1 MATPSRQVVL
11 YKGDAVKKVALHLHA
26 IFGGALG
33 LAGLLGEQAQAQQT
47 THADTGQ
54 LEEIVVT
61 AEKREATIETTAISI
76 TALSGGDIQDRGFT
90 DLASLMKTVPGVS
103 IRTSGPGM
111 TEFEMRGVASNG
123 GNSPTVGF
131 YFDETSL
138 TAPAATNEGKI
149 VISPDLYDLSRVEV
163 LRGPQGT
170 LYGSGSMGGTIKVVP
185 NAPNPEAFDASAE
198 VKFADTDHGGFDHAE
213 NAMVNLPF
221 WGDKAALRIVASYS
235 YDAGW
240 IDRVVIAPGQFP
252 LPSGLVNGPYGPYY
266 TVRGNVLA
274 APIATEYHDVN
285 DTEKSGVRLSA
296 VFKPVDGLT
305 ITPSYFYQR
314 LRSGGLPYIDSP
326 PGTDAFYQP
335 FDTPE
340 RYSDEFRLEALS
352 VKYRTDTFE
361 ISSATSYWSRHEPL
375 QQDTQESWTT
385 YLLPFGYGVTG
396 YTAGNGNLGQTYA
409 YEDNNQHQTTEELR
423 VSSAGDTRFKWLFGY
438 FYSDFVSPW
447 DIVFPSQS
455 GASNPNIGTNDLF
468 SYFTPFKIL
477 QQSFFGEVTYNITDP
492 LSVTVG
498 ARRYHY
504 DSAVYL
510 DQFGGLAGGLT
521 QQAASENEQGVTP
534 KAALSYQFDK
544 DLLVYATAAKGF
556 RPGGGTGP
564 VPTQGATS
572 CEPQLQVE
580 YNSHGAFVAGPVQFS
595 SDSIWSYELGEK
607 WRSSD
612 NRLTVNAAAYFE
624 NWSGV
629 QQTDSLS
636 SCGYV
641 YTANAGDAHV
651 YGGELEVNAVVVHDL
666 QALANVS
673 YSHSTLVSSAL
684 VDSSFSS
691 GSPIQQVPKVTGT
704 LALSYRHQ
712 LNDDLA
718 LTARAESTY
727 TGSRTDA
734 TYYVN
739 TLPSYDLTNIRA
751 GVDAGRWS
759 AVLFVDNVADKRA
772 LLNNVTQDA
781 TNVADWNR
789 IAVSQPRTA
798 GIDVNVRFR

>member
-1 MATPSRQVVL
+1 MKIVDLRRRPVV
-11 YKGDAVKKVALHLHA
+11 
-26 IFGGALG
+26 GGFLG
-33 LAGLLGEQAQAQQT
+33 LVGLLSQAQAQEA
-47 THADTGQ
+47 THGDAGQ
-54 LEEIVVT
+54 IEEIVVT
-61 AEKREATIETTAISI
+61 AEKRDATVETTAISI
-76 TALSGGDIQDRGFT
+76 TALSGSDIQDRGFT
-90 DLASLMKTVPGVS
+90 DLGSLMKTVPGVS

-131 YFDETSL
+131 YFDDTSL

-149 VISPDLYDLSRVEV
+149 VISPDLYDLNRVEV

-170 LYGSGSMGGTIKVVP
+170 LYGSGSMGGTIKLVP

-213 NAMVNLPF
+213 NGMVNLPF

-252 LPSGLVNGPYGPYY
+252 LPGGLVNGLYGPYY
-266 TVRGNVLA
+266 TIRGNVLA

-285 DTEKSGVRLSA
+285 DVEKNAVRLSA
-296 VFKPVDGLT
+296 VFKPIEGLT
-305 ITPSYFYQR
+305 ITPSYFYQK
-314 LRSGGLPYIDSP
+314 LRSGGLPYIDSTP
-326 PGTDAFYQP
+326 ATDAFYQP

-340 RYSDEFRLEALS
+340 RYSDEFRLDALS
-352 VKYRTDTFE
+352 VKYHTDNFE
-361 ISSATSYWSRHEPL
+361 ISSATAYWSRHEPL

-385 YLLPFGYGVTG
+385 YLLPFGYGLNGATVNG
-396 YTAGNGNLGQTYA
+396 YTAGNGNLGQAYA

-423 VSSAGDTRFKWLFGY
+423 VSSVGDTRFKWLAGY

-447 DIVFPSQS
+447 DIVFPSQT
-455 GASNPNIGTNDLF
+455 GASNPLIGTNNLF

-477 QQSFFGEVTYNITDP
+477 QQSFFGEATYNITDP

-521 QQAASENEQGVTP
+521 QQAASESEQGVTP
-534 KAALSYQFDK
+534 KATLSYQFDK

-572 CEPQLQVE
+572 CEAQLQVE
-580 YNSHGAFVAGPVQFS
+580 YDSHGAFVPGPVQFK
-595 SDSIWSYELGEK
+595 SDTIWSYELGEK
-607 WRSSD
+607 WRSAD
-612 NRLTVNAAAYFE
+612 NRLTVNAATYFE
-624 NWSGV
+624 HWNGV
-629 QQTDSLS
+629 QQANSLS

-666 QALANVS
+666 QALANIS
-673 YSHSTLVSSAL
+673 YSHSTLVTASL
-684 VDSSFSS
+684 VDSSSS
-691 GSPIQQVPKVTGT
+691 AGSPIQQVPKVTGT

-712 LNDDLA
+712 LADELA
-718 LTARAESTY
+718 VTARAESTY

-751 GVDAGRWS
+751 GVDMGRWS
-759 AVLFVDNVADKRA
+759 AVLFVDNVADKRV

-798 GIDVNVRFR
+798 GIDLNMRFR